1 MLDLGR
7 NADGRLE
14 IFARGGDGAVWHMW
28 QTAPNNGWSG
38 WYSLGGWID
47 LLKVSSND
55 DGRMEIFARGGDGA
69 VWHMWQ
75 TAPSNGWS
83 GWNSLGGWIDILEVW
98 PEAPGTP

>member
-1 MLDLGR
+1 MAAWRSSRAAATAPSG
-7 NADGRLE
+7 
-14 IFARGGDGAVWHMW
+14 IMW

-47 LLKVSSND
+47 LLKVASND

-69 VWHMWQ
+69 VWHIWQ

-83 GWNSLGGWIDILEVW
+83 GWYSLGGWIDLLEVW